1 MNNSSLILYHY
12 PASPYAEKVRLMAGY
27 LAVPWCS
34 VDVPIQPP
42 RETLALLAGG
52 YRRIPVAQ
60 IGADIYCDTA
70 LISEQIATLADK
82 QLAEDNESVA
92 SLAAHAEQQAF
103 FAAIRQNSQLK
114 TAIGLIMKLGFKGM
128 MAFAKD
134 RATFAVG
141 YAPAMLSPD
150 QAKAVFKTY
159 LDDLA
164 SQLEDRSFLGGDEP
178 CLSDFRCYHP
188 IFLAIAFRSVKAS
201 QLPSVVKG
209 WMDRVDGFGWGQVSQ
224 MTDRESLEVAK
235 SSSPLVISAA
245 AAAHPDVGE
254 WVTVSPTDT
263 GKVPVTGTLVGRDAN
278 RISLLRRSDDVGD
291 IHLHFPTVGFECT
304 KINQ

>member
-1 MNNSSLILYHY
+1 MKSSNIILYHY
-12 PASPYAEKVRLMAGY
+12 PASPYAEKVRLVAGY
-27 LAVPWCS
+27 LDVPWHS
-34 VDVPIQPP
+34 VHVPIQPP

-70 LISEQIATLADK
+70 LISECLIN
-82 QLAEDNESVA
+82 LAEK
-92 SLAAHAEQQAF
+92 SLATDSEAAKALAEHAEQNAF

-114 TAIGLIMKLGFKGM
+114 TAIGLILKLGFKGM

-141 YAPAMLSPD
+141 YPPAMLSPD
-150 QAKAVFKTY
+150 QAKAVFKQY
-159 LDDLA
+159 LGDLA
-164 SQLEDRSFLGGDEP
+164 FHLGDQPFLGGQEP

-201 QLPSVVKG
+201 QVPSAVKA
-209 WMDRVDGFGWGQVSQ
+209 WMDKVESFGWGDVSP
-224 MTDRESLEVAK
+224 MSDREALEIAK
-235 SSSPLVISAA
+235 STSPQAVNEAA
-245 AAAHPDVGE
+245 ASHPDVGE

-263 GKVPVTGTLVGRDAN
+263 GKVPVTGTLVGMDSHH
-278 RISLLRRSDDVGD
+278 IILLRRSDDVGD
-291 IHLHFPTVGFECT
+291 IHVHFPAEGFECM
-304 KINQ
+304 KIN

>member
-1 MNNSSLILYHY
+1 MRNSNIILYHY

-27 LAVPWCS
+27 LAVPWLS

-70 LISEQIATLADK
+70 LISEEIVRLADK
-82 QLAEDNESVA
+82 RLAEDSESA
-92 SLAAHAEQQAF
+92 ISLAEYAEQHAF

-150 QAKAVFKTY
+150 QAKEVFNKY
-159 LDDLA
+159 LDNLA
-164 SQLEDRSFLGGDEP
+164 SHLGDQSFLGGDEP

-188 IFLAIAFRSVKAS
+188 IFLAIAFRSVKTS
-201 QLPSVVKG
+201 QLPAQVKT
-209 WMDRVDGFGWGQVSQ
+209 WMEKLAGFGWGQVSP
-224 MTDRESLEVAK
+224 MTDREALEVAK
-235 SSSPLVISAA
+235 SSSPLAISEA

-263 GKVPVTGTLVGRDAN
+263 GKVPVTGTLVGMDAN
-278 RISLLRRSDDVGD
+278 RITLLRRSDDVGD
-291 IHLHFPTVGFECT
+291 VHVHFPAVGFECT